1 MGADSIYDAKQK
13 ASAAAAGTPFG
24 QASGAPAA
32 TPQQTKT
39 FTTGVDKAQADFNK
53 SLAEAKKTLDM
64 GVKAKNQFV
73 IDSAK
78 NLINTLN
85 TVVKPSLAILQKAEN
100 PNATYTGD
108 ITPINKALGGGAPG
122 SGPSGIV
129 LGSGGKGAY
138 TLEQIRAYM
147 DANNGSFPPDLNTI
161 ASGITAADLTN
172 LVNQYESG
180 GVGPKTNITPLTG
193 TGGISAERR
202 DAFSIIK
209 STLTTYGFT
218 EAEIA
223 ELSTFIESGL
233 TNAKMGPEQLKLD
246 MRELPTYKARFAGNT
261 TRISAGLNA
270 LSESDYLQQEN
281 DYSEIFKMYGV
292 GNLSSRAQF
301 SSLIGGNISVTEVT
315 KRVDAAVKRVKNGDP
330 AVLTT
335 LRTLYPNITD
345 TDIVSYFLKPGEMLP
360 ELERKTTVAEI
371 GATAGQFGMKE
382 TGLAKFEDL
391 QRYGVTLASAR
402 AGYSTIAEELPGATK
417 LGNVYGETGITYG
430 QTEAEAEQFK
440 SSAEAKRKKE
450 KLIETEKSSFKGSAG
465 LNTGGLSTQY
475 LRRSS
480 SAGQF

>member
-1 MGADSIYDAKQK
+1 M
-13 ASAAAAGTPFG
+13 
-24 QASGAPAA
+24 APKKKVSPIAQQIQEITGGYKPIA
-32 TPQQTKT
+32 TPKDA
-39 FTTGVDKAQADFNK
+39 TGMQGVGITGTDRSVAKEIEAAKIGYSAEYIASRGGINSQGYFNDVALSGQLTAAEQKSVLLPNGTVNTQAMAD
-53 SLAEAKKTLDM
+53 
-64 GVKAKNQFV
+64 
-73 IDSAK
+73 
-78 NLINTLN
+78 
-85 TVVKPSLAILQKAEN
+85 ILQKKQIAELVSKGISVADATKQVSAQYGVYGTSLSSGTGGYDANGN
-100 PNATYTGD
+100 PVAGGSFNADGSPAT
-108 ITPINKALGGGAPG
+108 PG
-122 SGPSGIV
+122 SG
-129 LGSGGKGAY
+129 GSA
-138 TLEQIRAYM
+138 
-147 DANNGSFPPDLNTI
+147 P
-161 ASGITAADLTN
+161 
-172 LVNQYESG
+172 
-180 GVGPKTNITPLTG
+180 
-193 TGGISAERR
+193 GGISAERR

-218 EAEIA
+218 AAEIA

-261 TRISAGLNA
+261 TRVSAGLNA

-301 SSLIGGNISVTEVT
+301 SSLIGGNISVTEAT

-391 QRYGVTLASAR
+391 QRYGVTLATAR
-402 AGYSTIAEELPGATK
+402 AGYETIAEELPTATK
-417 LGNVYGETGITYG
+417 LGSIYDEMNINYG
-430 QTEAEAEQFK
+430 QTQAEEEQFK
-440 SSAEAKRKKE
+440 GSAEAKLKKQQ
-450 KLIETEKSSFKGSAG
+450 LIEREKTAFKGSSG
-465 LNTGGLSTQY
+465 ISKVSLKNTPT
-475 LRRSS
+475 
-480 SAGQF
+480 GQF

>member
-1 MGADSIYDAKQK
+1 MAYTVKKGDTLSAIAKAVSTPNNKVTVNDIVK
-13 ASAAAAGTPFG
+13 ANQSKITNPNLIRPGQVFQIPG
-24 QASGAPAA
+24 QAKTPPKTEPKDADVPVPKTPEEIAA
-32 TPQQTKT
+32 EDAVKKKELQYAADK
-39 FTTGVDKAQADFNK
+39 KAQEEKD
-53 SLAEAKKTLDM
+53 LA
-64 GVKAKNQFV
+64 
-73 IDSAK
+73 
-78 NLINTLN
+78 
-85 TVVKPSLAILQKAEN
+85 QK
-100 PNATYTGD
+100 
-108 ITPINKALGGGAPG
+108 
-122 SGPSGIV
+122 
-129 LGSGGKGAY
+129 
-138 TLEQIRAYM
+138 
-147 DANNGSFPPDLNTI
+147 
-161 ASGITAADLTN
+161 
-172 LVNQYESG
+172 
-180 GVGPKTNITPLTG
+180 
-193 TGGISAERR
+193 R
-202 DAFSIIK
+202 DAFAVIK
-209 STLTTYGFT
+209 STLTTAGFT
-218 EAEIA
+218 VTEIA
-223 ELSTFIESGL
+223 ELSAFIEAGL

-246 MRELPTYKARFAGNT
+246 MRELPTYKARFSGNT
-261 TRISAGLNA
+261 TRIAAGLNA

-292 GNLSSRAQF
+292 GNLSSRSQF
-301 SSLIGGNISVTEVT
+301 SSLIGGNISVTEAT
-315 KRVDAAVKRVKNGDP
+315 KRIDTAVKRVKNGDP

-402 AGYSTIAEELPGATK
+402 AGYGTIAEELPGATK
-417 LGNVYGETGITYG
+417 LGNVYSETGVTYG

-440 SSAEAKRKKE
+440 SSADAKRKKE